1 MTCVQVDPPF
11 EFQKLCRRSWLLR
24 TSRLTE
30 LIPDCF
36 EPQFNHTVFIFH
48 TLKWDLLNLRSF
60 VGEAENIKDFLSD
73 LSYSGLFQWSSV
85 IHTVCIYHTLI
96 RDLLNSKSFVGDT
109 ENIIKAVPVWLSLFL
124 KLNLIKLCF
133 ICHTLN
139 LYCY

>member
-1 MTCVQVDPPF
+1 MTRDLCSSRPAVWIP
-11 EFQKLCRRSWLLR
+11 EALSEKLKILLR
-24 TSRLTE
+24 TSRLIE
-30 LIPDCF
+30 LILDCF

-85 IHTVCIYHTLI
+85 IHTVCIYHTVALI

-109 ENIIKAVPVWLSLFL
+109 ENVIKEFLSDWAF
-124 KLNLIKLCF
+124 F
-133 ICHTLN
+133 WSST
-139 LYCY
+139 